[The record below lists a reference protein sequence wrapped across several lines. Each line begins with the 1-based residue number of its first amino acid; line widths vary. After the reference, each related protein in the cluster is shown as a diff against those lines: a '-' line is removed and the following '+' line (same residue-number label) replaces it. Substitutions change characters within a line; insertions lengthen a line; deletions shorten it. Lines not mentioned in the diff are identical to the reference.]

1 MLEYRHP
8 VVGILGGLGPMAG
21 VYFYQMLIEHTPANR
36 DQDHLDVV
44 LSGRASTPDRTA
56 YILNQSREDPFTIME
71 QDAQN
76 LVRYGAT
83 MIAIPCNTAHYFYDR
98 LARSLTVPVLNMVEL
113 TVAQAKAQ
121 GCTRLGILA
130 TSGTVASHTYQRACR
145 AAGLDYAL
153 PDEKDQE
160 ALMEIIYG
168 QIKPGRKVDLDA
180 FHRIAQ
186 GLQDQGCQRAVLGC
200 TELSL
205 IKRDYGL
212 DDFFI
217 DSSEVLA
224 RETIRA
230 CGKEPIGF

>member
-1 MLEYRHP
+1 MTEKHP

-21 VYFYQMLIEHTPANR
+21 VYFYQMLIEHTPARR

-44 LSGRASTPDRTA
+44 LSGRATTPDRTA
-56 YILNQSREDPFTIME
+56 YILNESREDPFTIME

-83 MIAIPCNTAHYFYDR
+83 MIAIPCNTAHYFYDQ

-121 GCTRLGILA
+121 GCTKLGILA
-130 TSGTVASHTYQRACR
+130 TSGTVASCTYQRACR
-145 AAGLDYAL
+145 DAGLDYGL
-153 PDEKDQE
+153 PSQRDQD

-168 QIKPGRKVDLDA
+168 QIKPGKPVDLEL
-180 FHRIAQ
+180 FRSIAA
-186 GLQDQGCQRAVLGC
+186 GLKDQGCQRAVLGC

-212 DDFFI
+212 EDFFI

>member
-1 MLEYRHP
+1 MTEKHP

-21 VYFYQMLIEHTPANR
+21 VYFYQMLIEHTPARR

-44 LSGRASTPDRTA
+44 LSGRATTPDRTA
-56 YILNQSREDPFTIME
+56 YILNESREDPFTIME

-83 MIAIPCNTAHYFYDR
+83 MIAIPCNTAHYFYDQ

-121 GCTRLGILA
+121 GCTKLGILA

-145 AAGLDYAL
+145 DAGLDYGL
-153 PDEKDQE
+153 PSQRDQD

-168 QIKPGRKVDLDA
+168 QIKPGKPVDLEL
-180 FHRIAQ
+180 FRSIAA
-186 GLQDQGCQRAVLGC
+186 GLKDQGCQRAVLGC

-230 CGKEPIGF
+230 CGKDPIGF

>member
-1 MLEYRHP
+1 
-8 VVGILGGLGPMAG
+8 MAG
-21 VYFYQMLIEHTPANR
+21 VYFYQMLIEHTPARR

-44 LSGRASTPDRTA
+44 LSGRATTPDRTA
-56 YILNQSREDPFTIME
+56 YILNESREDPFTIME

-83 MIAIPCNTAHYFYDR
+83 MIAIPCNTAHYFYDQ

-121 GCTRLGILA
+121 GCTRRGILA
-130 TSGTVASHTYQRACR
+130 ASGTVASCTYPRACR
-145 AAGLDYAL
+145 DAGLGYGL
-153 PDEKDQE
+153 PSQRDQD

-168 QIKPGRKVDLDA
+168 QIKPGKPVDLEL
-180 FHRIAQ
+180 FRSIAA
-186 GLQDQGCQRAVLGC
+186 GLKDQGCQRAVLGC